1 MEMNKYIKKIFLLSL
16 LFLLTSCAHRGSQN
30 YHDPDMD
37 FGSIKTV
44 AVMPFV
50 NLTHDTEAG
59 DRVRDIFSSMLLA
72 TGDIYVLPAGEVARG
87 ISRAAIVNPAAPSSE
102 EVVKLAGIL
111 KVDAVITGVVREYG
125 EVRSASSTANVI
137 SVSVQMQEAQTGKV
151 VWKGASTKGGIT
163 LLDRLFGGG
172 GKPMDIVTDKA
183 VNDLLDQLFK

>member
-1 MEMNKYIKKIFLLSL
+1 MELNSYIKKISL
-16 LFLLTSCAHRGSQN
+16 LTLLLLLTSCAHGSQN

-37 FGSIKTV
+37 FGSIKSV

-72 TGDIYVLPAGEVARG
+72 TGDMYVLPSGEVARG
-87 ISRAAIVNPAAPSSE
+87 ISRAGVVNPAAPSSE
-102 EVVKLAGIL
+102 EVVKLSDVL
-111 KVDAVITGVVREYG
+111 KVNAVITGVVREYG
-125 EVRSASSTANVI
+125 EVRSASSAANVI
-137 SVSVQMQEAQTGKV
+137 SVSVQMQESQTGKV

-163 LLDRLFGGG
+163 LMDRLLGGG
-172 GKPMDIVTDKA
+172 GHPMDVVSEKA